1 VLGIVLAALI
11 LGLVVWAVVSRR
23 APEAASEPE
32 LPGVDPQE
40 VADIDARL
48 GDIDNEHRVSRDAV
62 LLAHLQP
69 LVTRKVPVRCVEPVP
84 DLHIVRVR
92 FADGTAVVVRGE
104 VAGDAGIVA
113 SVLRDHAVLPSACSS
128 DASGTR
134 LVLDWSGGRNHV
146 AMRVAGLD
154 QPD

>member
-1 VLGIVLAALI
+1 VLGVVLAALI

-23 APEAASEPE
+23 RPEETVEPE

-40 VADIDARL
+40 VADVEARFGNVDAENRRS
-48 GDIDNEHRVSRDAV
+48 HDAV

-69 LVTRKVPVRCVEPVP
+69 LVTRKVPVRCIEPVP

-113 SVLRDHAVLPSACSS
+113 SVLRDHAVWPSACST
-128 DASGTR
+128 DAAGTR